1 MRFRTSPAF
10 RTERARF
17 SLHFT
22 CEQCAHFDQPKV
34 ACAHSFPVTDH
45 LERNQAKTGPG
56 DLVFCKEF
64 ELR

>member
-10 RTERARF
+10 REERARYA
-17 SLHFT
+17 LQFT
-22 CEQCAHFDQPKV
+22 CEQCAHFDQPRL
-34 ACAHSFPVTDH
+34 ACAHGYPVADH
-45 LERNQAKTGPG
+45 LEASQSEGEG